1 MMEKEAH
8 SVISYIKGILTEKEE
23 DRVTVEAGQVGF
35 MIQVPLSVLEKL
47 PPLGS
52 EVRIYTYMQ
61 VREDDISLFGF
72 LDRSDL
78 RMFRDLLGV
87 SGVGPKGALAILGAL
102 DPGALRSAIF
112 LADDKAIARAPGIG
126 IKTAK
131 RIVLELKDKVKQE
144 DILDIPAQDTA
155 GEAADPEAPSAA
167 REAIQALVALGYST
181 AEASRAVGRVEVAPD
196 MDSEAVLKASLRYLS
211 FL

>member
-1 MMEKEAH
+1 MMEKEAD

-144 DILDIPAQDTA
+144 DILDIPAQDTV

>member
-1 MMEKEAH
+1 MMEKEAV

-35 MIQVPLSVLEKL
+35 MIRVPLSVLEKL

-72 LDRSDL
+72 LDRNDL

-144 DILDIPAQDTA
+144 DIPDIPAPDAA
-155 GEAADPEAPSAA
+155 GETADPEAPSAA

-181 AEASRAVGRVEVAPD
+181 AEASRAVGRVEVTPD

>member
-1 MMEKEAH
+1 MMEKEAD
-8 SVISYIKGILTEKEE
+8 SVISYIKGMLTEKEE

>member
-1 MMEKEAH
+1 MMEKEAD

-112 LADDKAIARAPGIG
+112 LADDKAIARAPGSG

>member
-1 MMEKEAH
+1 MMEKEAD

-72 LDRSDL
+72 LDRNDL
-78 RMFRDLLGV
+78 RMFRDLLSV

-144 DILDIPAQDTA
+144 DILDIPAPDTA

>member
-1 MMEKEAH
+1 MMEKEAD

-102 DPGALRSAIF
+102 DPGVLRSAIF

>member
-1 MMEKEAH
+1 M
-8 SVISYIKGILTEKEE
+8 ISYIKGILTEKEE

-144 DILDIPAQDTA
+144 DILDIPAQDTV

>member
-1 MMEKEAH
+1 MMEKEAD
-8 SVISYIKGILTEKEE
+8 SVISYIKGIFTEKEE

>member
-1 MMEKEAH
+1 MMEKEAD